1 MDSHDRAARRHIRWL
16 RSSSCTPVRLERR
29 RRALIRGWQALIR
42 ERAALARDKEA
53 WFRPDGSGDRRRPP
67 RRFCFVLRRMKR
79 TWREADRRNDSSG
92 RRVGLTVGSSDARAR
107 WFDLLR
113 RVLEGGE
120 LVRVRHQYF
129 DEPVL
134 LVREEHYRNLE
145 AAAGGASDRGGTP
158 RETS

>member
-1 MDSHDRAARRHIRWL
+1 
-16 RSSSCTPVRLERR
+16 
-29 RRALIRGWQALIR
+29 
-42 ERAALARDKEA
+42 
-53 WFRPDGSGDRRRPP
+53 
-67 RRFCFVLRRMKR
+67 MKR